1 MVRALGG
8 SRRGKDEKM
17 GRILASLVVAASLMS
32 LATSEAS
39 AYVCRATGLG
49 SGGWARSYSI
59 IDAKLIALR
68 RCEHHSPVP
77 VCTILWCRSGY

>member
-1 MVRALGG
+1 MFRPGAIKGVGRI
-8 SRRGKDEKM
+8 M
-17 GRILASLVVAASLMS
+17 GRILASLVVAASLLS

-39 AYVCRATGLG
+39 AYVCRATGVG
-49 SGGWARSYSI
+49 SEGWARSYSI

-77 VCTILWCRSGY
+77 ICTILWCRPGF